1 MSITVNEAS
10 GVLREGVRNTIRKHS
25 LLYLVQ
31 GGVMV
36 VAGIFALLFP
46 LFMAAGFLVLLG
58 WLLVAS
64 GLVQA
69 LSLVGATKVPYFWL
83 QLVSVGLE
91 VLVVYF
97 LISNPKAGLV
107 AVTYLMVVLF
117 LVGGLVKVVCALMI
131 RPMPDWGWLF
141 WGRHDLNHC
150 ARNSD
155 RRPIRGSHMVARS
168 IARHSTRDCR
178 CCAGL
183 ACVEHSLR
191 IRCGLISEPRFVPVR
206 RPALAPTS
214 NVADGG

>member
-10 GVLREGVRNTIRKHS
+10 GVLREAVRNTIRKHS

-91 VLVVYF
+91 VLVGYL
-97 LISNPKAGLV
+97 LISNPAAGLV

-117 LVGGLVKVVCALMI
+117 LVGGLAKVVFALMI

-141 WGRHDLNHC
+141 GAGMISIIAAGILIGGLPEAATWLLGVLLGIQLVT
-150 ARNSD
+150 AGAAQVWLAWS
-155 RRPIRGSHMVARS
+155 IRSASVA
-168 IARHSTRDCR
+168 A
-178 CCAGL
+178 
-183 ACVEHSLR
+183 
-191 IRCGLISEPRFVPVR
+191 
-206 RPALAPTS
+206 
-214 NVADGG
+214 

>member
-10 GVLREGVRNTIRKHS
+10 GVLREAVRNTIRKHS

-91 VLVVYF
+91 VLVGYL

-117 LVGGLVKVVCALMI
+117 LVGGLAKVVCALMI
-131 RPMPDWGWLF
+131 RPKPDWGWLF
-141 WGRHDLNHC
+141 GAGMISINAAGILIGGLSEAATWLLGVLLGIQLVT
-150 ARNSD
+150 AGAAQVWLVWS
-155 RRPIRGSHMVARS
+155 IRSAS
-168 IARHSTRDCR
+168 FA
-178 CCAGL
+178 A
-183 ACVEHSLR
+183 
-191 IRCGLISEPRFVPVR
+191 
-206 RPALAPTS
+206 
-214 NVADGG
+214 

>member
-10 GVLREGVRNTIRKHS
+10 GVPLEAVRNTIRKHS

-91 VLVVYF
+91 VLVGY
-97 LISNPKAGLV
+97 LRISNPAAGLV

-117 LVGGLVKVVCALMI
+117 LVGGLAKIVFALMI

-141 WGRHDLNHC
+141 GAGMISTIAAGILIGGLPEAATWLLGVLLGIQLVT
-150 ARNSD
+150 AGAAQVSLAWS
-155 RRPIRGSHMVARS
+155 IRSASVA
-168 IARHSTRDCR
+168 A
-178 CCAGL
+178 
-183 ACVEHSLR
+183 
-191 IRCGLISEPRFVPVR
+191 
-206 RPALAPTS
+206 
-214 NVADGG
+214 